1 MASCRML
8 LFVDPPKYGRSA
20 AGVSCA
26 MATHQPA
33 PATTETPNTTTC
45 HSRRRK
51 RTGPAHRYATA
62 NPGTTRNA
70 CIILARNPNPSK
82 SPAKTSHRVRSRS
95 IARCTQYA
103 DAVISSTSSASGLLN
118 RKISAAA
125 GVSAST
131 SPATRPAPGP
141 NHRRTAAYSK
151 NTAKTPSSASGASID
166 HELNPN
172 TRADSSI
179 THSDAG
185 VLSTVMK
192 FDESNEPK
200 KNAFHDLVPACTAAA

>member
-1 MASCRML
+1 M
-8 LFVDPPKYGRSA
+8 V
-20 AGVSCA
+20 
-26 MATHQPA
+26 
-33 PATTETPNTTTC
+33 
-45 HSRRRK
+45 
-51 RTGPAHRYATA
+51 
-62 NPGTTRNA
+62 
-70 CIILARNPNPSK
+70 RNPNPS
-82 SPAKTSHRVRSRS
+82 STPAITSQRVRPRS
-95 IARCTQYA
+95 IARWTQYA

-131 SPATRPAPGP
+131 APATRPAPAP
-141 NHRRTAAYSK
+141 NHRRTAANSSS
-151 NTAKTPSSASGASID
+151 TDATPSSACGASSD
-166 HELNPN
+166 HEPNPKI
-172 TRADSSI
+172 RADSPS